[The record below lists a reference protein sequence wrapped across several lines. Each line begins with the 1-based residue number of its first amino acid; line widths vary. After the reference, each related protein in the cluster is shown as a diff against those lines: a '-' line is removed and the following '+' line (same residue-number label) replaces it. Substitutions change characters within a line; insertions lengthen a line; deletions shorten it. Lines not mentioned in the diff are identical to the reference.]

1 MPSKE
6 LISAINSYE
15 KYYETHGASEEL
27 INAYVLACGTAYKE
41 DVEYGKQVSAR
52 AKELIEKFILENVLH
67 GI

>member
-27 INAYVLACGTAYKE
+27 INAYVLAAQTAYKE
-41 DVEYGKQVSAR
+41 DKETGLKVSAR
-52 AKELIEKFILENVLH
+52 TKEIIEQLRYRWTV
-67 GI
+67 